1 MSDTESAQDRRKAAS
16 ESTAADCSRVLAA
29 SLRECAET
37 LRDRVAMADSGDS
50 VLAGCAL
57 ACEQAAE
64 IVGEAARPE
73 GT

>member
-1 MSDTESAQDRRKAAS
+1 MTIEQFLGR
-16 ESTAADCSRVLAA
+16 LAA

-64 IVGEAARPE
+64 VMGAGLIFPKGPE
-73 GT
+73 ST